1 MCEIYCYMSDV
12 ECWFP
17 GPSFDCSRVT
27 CQFPLTIS
35 MQSTSLKDFLVL
47 DQAEVEVLLTQLT
60 LHWITLSEGE
70 GDEKLASD
78 SVQAVSL
85 F

>member
-1 MCEIYCYMSDV
+1 MSDV

-60 LHWITLSEGE
+60 LH
-70 GDEKLASD
+70 
-78 SVQAVSL
+78 
-85 F
+85 